1 MGPENGTDGRNPSA
15 KIAYG
20 KNLIAPETASAGPT
34 IVANGSQ
41 HLRERAEKTTWRT
54 MFNDT
59 SSLLAHL
66 STRRSGKAR
75 DMVAPGPDDAA
86 LRDIIAI
93 ALRTPD
99 HGKLAPWRIV
109 TVAADQREA
118 FATLLKTSWVRENP
132 GAAGLDLS
140 ALDQFAHQAPTLLV
154 LISTPVAGS
163 KIPVWEQQMSAG
175 AVGMNLLHAAHAHGF
190 VGSWLTGWAAYNR
203 DVAAAFGAG
212 VDDMIVGYFFLG
224 TAAKELDERPRPEY
238 GNVVR
243 SWEI

>member
-1 MGPENGTDGRNPSA
+1 
-15 KIAYG
+15 
-20 KNLIAPETASAGPT
+20 
-34 IVANGSQ
+34 
-41 HLRERAEKTTWRT
+41 

-59 SSLLAHL
+59 SSLRSHLA
-66 STRRSGKAR
+66 TRRSGKAR
-75 DMVAPGPDDAA
+75 DMVAPGPDATA
-86 LRDIIAI
+86 LRDIIAL

-109 TVAADQREA
+109 TVANDQRETL
-118 FATLLKTSWVRENP
+118 ATLLKTAWVKENP

-154 LISTPVAGS
+154 LLSTPVPGA

-190 VGSWLTGWAAYNR
+190 VGSWLTGWAAYNP

-212 VDDMIVGYFFLG
+212 EGDSVVGYFFLG
-224 TAAKELDERPRPEY
+224 TAGAPLSERPRPEY
-238 GNVVR
+238 GEVVR
-243 SWEI
+243 SWDI

>member
-1 MGPENGTDGRNPSA
+1 
-15 KIAYG
+15 
-20 KNLIAPETASAGPT
+20 
-34 IVANGSQ
+34 
-41 HLRERAEKTTWRT
+41 

-66 STRRSGKAR
+66 ATRRSGKAR
-75 DMVAPGPDDAA
+75 DMVAPGPDAA
-86 LRDIIAI
+86 QLREITRL

-109 TVAADQREA
+109 TVADDQRAA
-118 FATLLKTSWVRENP
+118 FAALLKQAWVKENP

-154 LISTPVAGS
+154 LLSTPVKGV

-190 VGSWLTGWAAYNR
+190 VGSWLTGWAAYSS

-212 VDDMIVGYFFLG
+212 EGDTIVGYFFLG
-224 TAAKELDERPRPEY
+224 TAIAPLSERPRPEY
-238 GNVVR
+238 DEVVR
-243 SWEI
+243 TWDI

>member
-1 MGPENGTDGRNPSA
+1 
-15 KIAYG
+15 
-20 KNLIAPETASAGPT
+20 
-34 IVANGSQ
+34 
-41 HLRERAEKTTWRT
+41 
-54 MFNDT
+54 MFNDR

-66 STRRSGKAR
+66 ATRRSGKAR
-75 DMVAPGPDDAA
+75 DMVAPGPDVAT
-86 LRDIIAI
+86 LREIIAL

-109 TVAADQREA
+109 TVTADQRDA
-118 FATLLKTSWVRENP
+118 LATLLKQAWVKENP

-154 LISTPVAGS
+154 LLSTPIVGS

-190 VGSWLTGWAAYNR
+190 IGSWLTGWAAYSAE
-203 DVAAAFGAG
+203 VAAAFGAG
-212 VDDMIVGYFFLG
+212 EGDTIVGYFFLG
-224 TAAKELDERPRPEY
+224 TASRELDERPRPDY
-238 GNVVR
+238 DDVVR